1 MCRDHRRCR
10 SSWDEASKLRENAR
24 RRVSR
29 NSAKRA
35 AAEAAGEDARATEYA
50 KLVSRAE
57 EDLRHADG
65 MRAASSA
72 EHEAPMDGEHAQG
85 VDIETGED
93 RATET
98 EVIDQPRDDEAPT
111 EPLDMQDDGWT
122 PPTEPLD
129 EAEGAPRD
137 PREDTDPDDT
147 APPKKPRRRKT
158 RESDGGGESKRA
170 PANKERPAKEERP
183 LTYRY
188 IDPLDDTPLG
198 QIIKFYRG
206 DYASERTRNA
216 LDEHGIPYRVD
227 DDGLA
232 ISADAWNPATFDVL
246 DGLGF
251 TSLPP
256 RDAAPSGFEW
266 VLPGSA
272 DAA

>member
-24 RRVSR
+24 RRVTR

-35 AAEAAGEDARATEYA
+35 AAEAAGDETRASEYA
-50 KLVSRAE
+50 QLVSRAE

-65 MRAASSA
+65 MRAASGA
-72 EHEAPMDGEHAQG
+72 EHDARIEGEHTQG
-85 VDIETGED
+85 ADTETGED
-93 RATET
+93 GAAET
-98 EVIDQPRDDEAPT
+98 EVIDLPRDDEAPT
-111 EPLDMQDDGWT
+111 EPLDMQDDGWM

-129 EAEGAPRD
+129 EVEGAPRD
-137 PREDTDPDDT
+137 PSEDTDPGDT
-147 APPKKPRRRKT
+147 APTKKPRRRKPS
-158 RESDGGGESKRA
+158 ESDGSGESKRG
-170 PANKERPAKEERP
+170 PEKEDRPAKDERP

-232 ISADAWNPATFDVL
+232 ISADAWSPATFDVL

-266 VLPGSA
+266 VLPESA